1 MGMKIWRQF
10 WDAMPMH
17 TIQNDSYNFSWNLFG
32 KLDKLELNWNR
43 VNLDNYNGNKAEI
56 LQIYID
62 C

>member
-1 MGMKIWRQF
+1 
-10 WDAMPMH
+10 MPMH
-17 TIQNDSYNFSWNLFG
+17 IIQNNSYNFAWKLFN

-43 VNLDNYNGNKAEI
+43 VNLDNYNGKKVKI